1 MMMVVKEKRKYV
13 GKQVTR
19 EKKKADMK
27 EFQSRKISIYRTV
40 KETHTGGLIV
50 SILKRIYSLGTR
62 KLYEI

>member
-1 MMMVVKEKRKYV
+1 MLENKLLER
-13 GKQVTR
+13 
-19 EKKKADMK
+19 KKKADMK